1 MNQYIITFGF
11 QDEDDYQIAKSKPI
25 FAKDEDDACIL
36 LKDQFESME
45 NIDCE
50 IISAKL
56 IKNNEKT
63 KDKNS

>member
-36 LKDQFESME
+36 LKDQFECME
-45 NIDCE
+45 GIDCE

-56 IKNNEKT
+56 TN
-63 KDKNS
+63 